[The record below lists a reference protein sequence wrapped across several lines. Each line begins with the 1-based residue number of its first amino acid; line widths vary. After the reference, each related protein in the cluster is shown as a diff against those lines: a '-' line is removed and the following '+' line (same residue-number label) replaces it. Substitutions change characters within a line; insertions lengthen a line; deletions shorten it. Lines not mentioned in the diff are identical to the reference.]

1 MKKEQDDLERRLWVD
16 REAIYTKY
24 DGKLKVAQTK

>member
-1 MKKEQDDLERRLWVD
+1 MKKDQDELERRLWTD

-24 DGKLKVAQTK
+24 DEKFKVAQTK